1 MTESL
6 TNSMLTSMKLSK
18 IPKFYFPEGS
28 VNKDT
33 MEYENNY
40 INEVFGKKDEL
51 TIDEFLPFTR
61 DFYQFPPLYNRVL
74 FNKIDTAKS
83 GKISKTQFTTFHNDN
98 FRGMS
103 SVKRYFNFIKSP
115 QRKEIIPEDFK
126 PFIDCLLD
134 FNKSLDFL
142 KVYPT
147 YQKKYSEVVIFRIFY
162 KNDTNDDGKLSL
174 REFKKS
180 NLIDILAKVA
190 DNDIN
195 NIREYFSYEHFYV
208 IYCIFYELNNDHD
221 PEVETCITRE
231 QFAKYNSHALGDK
244 VVDRI
249 FNEVPR
255 KLKSKE
261 KNKMTFE
268 DFLYY
273 LLCEEDKTN
282 TTSIK
287 YWFTI
292 LDLDDNGIVT
302 PSEMEYFYEEQMKRI
317 QSTDIEVIKFSD
329 VLCQLCDLIPKE
341 KQQWTIKD
349 FIDHPDVASV
359 LFNSLFNFKKFM
371 DNEEKDIFSKTEID
385 KNPEYTDWDR
395 FAYYEY
401 LKRMAEEGADGEEQ
415 LSNRDNEEISNVDNE
430 DISNEGNDTGIESK
444 GEV

>member
-1 MTESL
+1 MIL
-6 TNSMLTSMKLSK
+6 
-18 IPKFYFPEGS
+18 
-28 VNKDT
+28 
-33 MEYENNY
+33 
-40 INEVFGKKDEL
+40 
-51 TIDEFLPFTR
+51 
-61 DFYQFPPLYNRVL
+61 
-74 FNKIDTAKS
+74 
-83 GKISKTQFTTFHNDN
+83 
-98 FRGMS
+98 
-103 SVKRYFNFIKSP
+103 
-115 QRKEIIPEDFK
+115 
-126 PFIDCLLD
+126 
-134 FNKSLDFL
+134 
-142 KVYPT
+142 
-147 YQKKYSEVVIFRIFY
+147 KKYSEVVIFRIFY

-444 GEV
+444 GEE